1 MANKTKSDYDKMTN
15 EELVTYLDA
24 LPKKTFE

>member
-24 LPKKTFE
+24 LPKKDI